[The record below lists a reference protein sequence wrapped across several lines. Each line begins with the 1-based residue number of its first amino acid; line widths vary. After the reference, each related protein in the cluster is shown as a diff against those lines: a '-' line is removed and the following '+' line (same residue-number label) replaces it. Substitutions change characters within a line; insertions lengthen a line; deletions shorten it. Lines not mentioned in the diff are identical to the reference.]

1 MPCADCYRG
10 HDHLGPVHGHE
21 AMLHGL
27 DVYITEP
34 QTGPVSQT
42 GLIVVLSDAFG
53 WNTINL
59 RGVADRYAERTGCK
73 VYLPDFMHGTSAPAS
88 IKSVVDRVLT
98 EKGFWGWLVKPWL
111 ILKAAYFMVPFSIR
125 NNPEKR
131 YPGVRQFMDDLRCS
145 EASNL
150 KVGVVGFCWGAYGV
164 THLAHGGLASNG
176 KTLIDAAFTA
186 HPSEIKVPEHI
197 ENVKLPYSMVIGDI
211 DFALPL
217 KDVQKAAEILEGKK
231 DLDSEVVIIP
241 NAKHGFAVRGDPNNK
256 EDKEMADQAEDQLVR
271 WFAKYLV

>member
-10 HDHLGPVHGHE
+10 HDHLGPIHGREATLHGH
-21 AMLHGL
+21 

-34 QTGPVSQT
+34 QTKPVSQT

-53 WNTINL
+53 WDTINL

-88 IKSVVDRVLT
+88 IKAVIDRILT
-98 EKGFWGWLVKPWL
+98 EKSFWGWLVKPWL
-111 ILKAAYFMVPFSIR
+111 IMKAAYFMVPFSIR
-125 NNPEKR
+125 NDPEKR

-150 KVGVVGFCWGAYGV
+150 KIGVVGFCWGAYGV
-164 THLAHGGLASNG
+164 THLAHGGLARNG

-241 NAKHGFAVRGDPNNK
+241 NAKHGFAVRGDPNNR